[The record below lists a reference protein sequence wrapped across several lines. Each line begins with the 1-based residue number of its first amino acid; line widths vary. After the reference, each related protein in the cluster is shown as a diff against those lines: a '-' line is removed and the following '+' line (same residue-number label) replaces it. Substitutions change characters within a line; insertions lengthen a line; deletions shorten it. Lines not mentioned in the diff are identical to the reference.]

1 MATDQEKILTALKY
15 AIQMEIDGKNFYL
28 KSAAESSNELGSKLL
43 VALAKA
49 EDYHRIKF
57 EQIFENLS
65 KKRGWV
71 KADVTGDGG
80 KSLRTIFA
88 RESAKKPSSAKPAQ
102 SEIDAVLK
110 AQQME
115 AKSYDYYHARAEQA
129 ATTIERDFF
138 TAIAA
143 EEQEHNLILNDY
155 AEYLKNPAGWFT
167 KMERSSLDG

>member
-1 MATDQEKILTALKY
+1 MATEQDKVLTALKY

-28 KSAAESSNELGSKLL
+28 KSAAESSNELGSRLL

-57 EQIFENLS
+57 ERIFENLS
-65 KKRGWV
+65 QKRGWQ
-71 KADVTGDGG
+71 KTEVTGDGG

-88 RESAKKPSSAKPAQ
+88 RESAKKPGAVKPAQ
-102 SEIDAVLK
+102 SELDAVVK

-129 ATTIERDFF
+129 TAAIERDFF

-155 AEYLKNPAGWFT
+155 YEYLKNPAGWFT